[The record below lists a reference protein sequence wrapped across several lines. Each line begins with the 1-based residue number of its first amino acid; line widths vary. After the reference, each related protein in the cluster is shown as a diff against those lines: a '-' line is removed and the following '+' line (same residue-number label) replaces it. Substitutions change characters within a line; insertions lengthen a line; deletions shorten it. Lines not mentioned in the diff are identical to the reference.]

1 MYFEPTPPI
10 EIPPPLGPLGF
21 PNNVYAATSCS
32 RQHFHISISRI
43 IHSENLIN
51 SGYNDFQMRFMKNI
65 NNRYKSTNDWPVE
78 LVLVVKSCSSCI
90 FVSRQSVKTSF
101 SCATALW
108 GFFEGGVGVIFLN
121 YATGQDIMIS
131 RYFWYLQQAGISEG
145 FFLPWLW
152 VILLIFATGQD
163 IRGFFLPNGGFQN
176 GCIISYDENL

>member
-145 FFLPWLW
+145 FFLP
-152 VILLIFATGQD
+152 
-163 IRGFFLPNGGFQN
+163 
-176 GCIISYDENL
+176 